1 MTLQLRF
8 RLSIAVPCTV
18 LIASAL
24 VVLSE
29 AQSKEKWSAPAAEA
43 QKKNPVAATE
53 SALAAGQKIYSK
65 TCAMCHGRSGDA
77 DGPAVIELNIH
88 PAKLSDPKLAT
99 ESDGALFWK
108 ITTGKKPMPTYATV
122 YNLPPARHLRLLRN
136 WLSRS
141 LPRAETGFSDP
152 FWRDVLLSKSRCI
165 AHDRRTLKGNNFV
178 TFPIRRNATID
189 AILSRKNNH

>member
-8 RLSIAVPCTV
+8 RLSIAVLCTV

-24 VVLSE
+24 IMLSE
-29 AQSKEKWSAPAAEA
+29 AQSKETWSAPAAEA
-43 QKKNPVAATE
+43 QKKNPAAATQ

-65 TCAMCHGRSGDA
+65 TCAMCHGKTGDA

-108 ITTGKKPMPTYATV
+108 ITTGKSRC
-122 YNLPPARHLRLLRN
+122 RHTANDFPKQTAGIWSITFERF
-136 WLSRS
+136 RS
-141 LPRAETGFSDP
+141 DNT
-152 FWRDVLLSKSRCI
+152 LLS
-165 AHDRRTLKGNNFV
+165 
-178 TFPIRRNATID
+178 P
-189 AILSRKNNH
+189 